1 MMHAVELKGI
11 TVDHGGGKLALDR
24 VDLVVHQGE
33 FMTIVGPSGC
43 GKSTLLRVV
52 AGLVTP
58 STGAVMLDGAD
69 VTDIEPGRRDVAF
82 VFQSYA
88 LYPHMTVA
96 KNLEF
101 PLRMRGAP
109 RAERRE
115 RVGEVAARLGIEEL
129 LSRRPGQLSGGQ
141 MQRVALGRALVRR
154 PRVFLLDE
162 PLSNLDPRLRD
173 DVRAELRRLHT
184 ELGIT
189 TLYVTHDQ
197 AEAVTLGERACVLG
211 EGRVHQVAAPLDVY
225 GKPASTFVADL
236 FGAPPM
242 NLLRGDVEDGM
253 FACGDLRLEAPGLP
267 GGQPVIAGIRPEDI
281 RLSEGGLQATVD
293 DVERTGE
300 RTILRVSSGAGA
312 ATLRVAVPGDLEIS
326 RGAVVSLDVTGAAV
340 HWVAADSAGLRIDGA
355 GLAPK

>member
-1 MMHAVELKGI
+1 
-11 TVDHGGGKLALDR
+11 
-24 VDLVVHQGE
+24 
-33 FMTIVGPSGC
+33 
-43 GKSTLLRVV
+43 
-52 AGLVTP
+52 
-58 STGAVMLDGAD
+58 
-69 VTDIEPGRRDVAF
+69 
-82 VFQSYA
+82 
-88 LYPHMTVA
+88 
-96 KNLEF
+96 
-101 PLRMRGAP
+101 
-109 RAERRE
+109 
-115 RVGEVAARLGIEEL
+115 
-129 LSRRPGQLSGGQ
+129 

-211 EGRVHQVAAPLDVY
+211 DGRVHQVAAPLDVY

-242 NLLRGDVEDGM
+242 NLLLGHVEDGM
-253 FACGDLRLEAPGLP
+253 FACGDLRLAAPGLP
-267 GGQPVIAGIRPEDI
+267 GGLLGGLPAGQPVIAGLRPEDI
-281 RLSEGGLQATVD
+281 RLSEEGLQATVD

-312 ATLRVAVPGDLEIS
+312 ATLRVAVPGDLEIG
-326 RGAVVSLDVTGAAV
+326 RGVVVSLDLTAATV
-340 HWVAADSAGLRIDGA
+340 HWFAADGAGLRIDGSS
-355 GLAPK
+355 LAQRA